1 MPSIDLFAS
10 RHNAQITSYVSW
22 QPDPSAKFID
32 ALSINWRQF
41 KLLYAFPPFSLIAN
55 CLQKLDLNA
64 TTGIFVLP
72 LWPTQP
78 WFTRALQMLVAKPL
92 LLPQRADLLRLPN
105 SQTHHPL
112 AKKMRLMALKLSSN
126 HSEQEAFRLT
136 QSPSFSTLGARAA
149 KSSTEAILYDGF
161 NFVVKGRLIQF
172 EHLHCDPWY

>member
-10 RHNAQITSYVSW
+10 RLNAQITSYVSW

-55 CLQKLDLNA
+55 CLQKLDLNVIL
-64 TTGIFVLP
+64 GIFVLP

-78 WFTRALQMLVAKPL
+78 WFTRAL
-92 LLPQRADLLRLPN
+92 LLPQRADLLCLPN

-126 HSEQEAFRLT
+126 HSEQEAFRPTL
-136 QSPSFSTLGARAA
+136 SPSFSTLGARGAE
-149 KSSTEAILYDGF
+149 SSTEAILNDGF
-161 NFVVKGRLIQF
+161 NFVVKGRLIQL
-172 EHLHCDPWY
+172 EHL